1 MPGGNEKGERI
12 AVTKEKGFR
21 HEEETV
27 LLLNKGKQGIV
38 HLIFGRTGVI
48 ILLLA
53 VQIVLL
59 VLAFV
64 RLQELYFG
72 SAVLLSVVVA
82 LVEIGRK
89 GNPSVKLSWVLLT
102 MAVPVFAIPFYI
114 LVNADVGH
122 RLAHFRL
129 REIDRETA

>member
-1 MPGGNEKGERI
+1 MRS
-12 AVTKEKGFR
+12 EKGFR
-21 HEEETV
+21 PEEDVV

-72 SAVLLSVVVA
+72 SVA
-82 LVEIGRK
+82 AEYARSL
-89 GNPSVKLSWVLLT
+89 
-102 MAVPVFAIPFYI
+102 
-114 LVNADVGH
+114 
-122 RLAHFRL
+122 
-129 REIDRETA
+129 